1 MAYERTQAPSVAAHL
16 TESAQPGDV
25 VAYCPDQLGPSVRRL
40 LPDDLGATHLTYPRA
55 GDPAF
60 VDWVD
65 YAETI
70 RATPVLP
77 FAQMLLDRAGADN
90 SVWLVWS
97 MGYKSFG
104 KRCEQLLHAL
114 GGYRHWADLVK
125 IRGWSPEKLGLIRF
139 DSGARS
145 GLYPAR
151 CSYPPGC

>member
-1 MAYERTQAPSVAAHL
+1 
-16 TESAQPGDV
+16 
-25 VAYCPDQLGPSVRRL
+25 VAYCPDQLGPSVSRL
-40 LPDDLGATHLTYPRA
+40 LPADLGVTQLTYPRA
-55 GDPAF
+55 GDPNF

-77 FAQMLLDRAGADN
+77 FAQTLLDRAGPDN
-90 SVWLVWS
+90 NVWLVWS
-97 MGYKSFG
+97 VGYRSFG
-104 KRCEQLLHAL
+104 KRCEQMLQAL
-114 GGYRHWADLVK
+114 SGYRHWADRVK
-125 IRGWSPEKLGLIRF
+125 IRWWSPEKLGLARF